1 MSHDA
6 VCWSGLDREGRGPP
20 LPELRGAAAKEVGL
34 WLGEVHLLQ
43 DGDMLG
49 HQATQMGAKRKR
61 LYNSSIYIYL
71 YIYISRAEET
81 PVEAASVW

>member
-1 MSHDA
+1 M
-6 VCWSGLDREGRGPP
+6 CCSGLDREGRGPP
-20 LPELRGAAAKEVGL
+20 LPELRGAAAQEVGL
-34 WLGEVHLLQ
+34 RLGEVHLLQ

-49 HQATQMGAKRKR
+49 HQAAQMGAERKR